1 MSKQLV
7 RNKTKS
13 KKPQDYQN
21 IDFFGDVTSEELT
34 KMEMAS
40 DFKQYV
46 FDFKNGLSEVIV

>member
-13 KKPQDYQN
+13 KKQQEDQN
-21 IDFFGDVTSEELT
+21 IDFFGDVPSEELT

-40 DFKQYV
+40 GFKQYI
-46 FDFKNGLSEVIV
+46 FDFNNGLTEVIA

>member
-13 KKPQDYQN
+13 KKQQEDQN

-34 KMEMAS
+34 QMEMS
-40 DFKQYV
+40 SGFKQYV
-46 FDFKNGLSEVIV
+46 FDFKNGLSEVVA